1 MFISI
6 VAILTLVGCASSP
19 AVNEKLDPNTGV
31 TITYSGTP
39 LVLYRDD
46 PSRAAFARN
55 YVHVGPIQVNRS
67 GSYRYYLWL
76 GIWNTMQV
84 ADISEH
90 RDGFESIIIFA
101 DGEPLTLELAGWTPE
116 SIGASEATYIKPLAS
131 TADAYCPTLRGRVET
146 KLDADATHALEIV
159 IDGVDEQSVADAM
172 RAAIVAAAG
181 DDVVKIGAGNY
192 GGKLGKFHYHLHQ
205 LLAEESASAT

>member
-131 TADAYCPTLRGRVET
+131 TADAYYEVT
-146 KLDADATHALEIV
+146 ADQIRLIAAATDIRLQATGASPREFQLW
-159 IDGVDEQSVADAM
+159 DEQVSARSSLVEFLTL
-172 RAAIVAAAG
+172 AA
-181 DDVVKIGAGNY
+181 
-192 GGKLGKFHYHLHQ
+192 F
-205 LLAEESASAT
+205 